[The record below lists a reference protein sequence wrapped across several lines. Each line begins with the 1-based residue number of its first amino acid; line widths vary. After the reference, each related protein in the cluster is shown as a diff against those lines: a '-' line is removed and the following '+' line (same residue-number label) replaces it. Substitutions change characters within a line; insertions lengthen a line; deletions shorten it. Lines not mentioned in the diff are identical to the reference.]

1 MNGVTHD
8 PEDITRY
15 NGEELGFIP
24 QKGGTE
30 LLVIRE
36 KNIWAPLVR
45 TLPVSHAAAIGMSEL
60 EQRVRWLSVGDSS
73 RWTSRRGGNSTADS
87 WFLSAAT
94 RTTAAHSMDGH
105 QPLRFGAGA
114 PTR

>member
-45 TLPVSHAAAIGMSEL
+45 TLPVSHAAANGMSEL
-60 EQRVRWLSVGDSS
+60 EQYEFGGYRWVTPQDGPVVVVGTPRPIPGSPVPPP
-73 RWTSRRGGNSTADS
+73 A
-87 WFLSAAT
+87 
-94 RTTAAHSMDGH
+94 

>member
-1 MNGVTHD
+1 MNGVTRD

-36 KNIWAPLVR
+36 KNIRAPLVR
-45 TLPVSHAAAIGMSEL
+45 TPPPCPT
-60 EQRVRWLSVGDSS
+60 QPP
-73 RWTSRRGGNSTADS
+73 
-87 WFLSAAT
+87 SA
-94 RTTAAHSMDGH
+94 
-105 QPLRFGAGA
+105 
-114 PTR
+114 